1 MSELGDVIVGLMDV
15 GCKVVLAAV
24 ADDVIV
30 VSDGWLLVIIVV
42 SNFNVVLSLLVR
54 AGLPIKF
61 AGVIGSEMEEAVDV
75 ELTVDNS
82 EGLEVDE
89 GLMVL
94 SDVIGGPKGIVV
106 WSKKV

>member
-1 MSELGDVIVGLMDV
+1 MLS
-15 GCKVVLAAV
+15 
-24 ADDVIV
+24 DDVIV
-30 VSDGWLLVIIVV
+30 VSDGWLLMIIVV
-42 SNFNVVLSLLVR
+42 LNFNVVLSLLVR

-61 AGVIGSEMEEAVDV
+61 AGVIGSEMGEAV

-82 EGLEVDE
+82 EGFEVDE

>member
-30 VSDGWLLVIIVV
+30 VSDGWLLMIFVVIN
-42 SNFNVVLSLLVR
+42 SNVVLSLLVR

-61 AGVIGSEMEEAVDV
+61 AGVIGFEMEEAV

-106 WSKKV
+106 

>member
-1 MSELGDVIVGLMDV
+1 MSELRDVIVGLMDV
-15 GCKVVLAAV
+15 GCKVVSAAV

-30 VSDGWLLVIIVV
+30 VSDGWLLMIFVVIN
-42 SNFNVVLSLLVR
+42 SNVVLSLLVR

-61 AGVIGSEMEEAVDV
+61 AGVIGSEMEEAV

-82 EGLEVDE
+82 EGFEVDE
-89 GLMVL
+89 GLMFF

-106 WSKKV
+106 

>member
-1 MSELGDVIVGLMDV
+1 MSELRDVIIGLTDL
-15 GCKVVLAAV
+15 GCKVVSAAV

-61 AGVIGSEMEEAVDV
+61 AGVIGFEMEEAV

-106 WSKKV
+106 

>member
-1 MSELGDVIVGLMDV
+1 
-15 GCKVVLAAV
+15 
-24 ADDVIV
+24 
-30 VSDGWLLVIIVV
+30 
-42 SNFNVVLSLLVR
+42 
-54 AGLPIKF
+54 
-61 AGVIGSEMEEAVDV
+61 MEEAV

-82 EGLEVDE
+82 EGFEVDE

>member
-1 MSELGDVIVGLMDV
+1 MSELRDVIVGLMDV
-15 GCKVVLAAV
+15 GCKVVSAAV

-30 VSDGWLLVIIVV
+30 VSDGWLLMIFVVIN
-42 SNFNVVLSLLVR
+42 SNVVLSLLVR
-54 AGLPIKF
+54 AGLPIQF
-61 AGVIGSEMEEAVDV
+61 AGVIGSEMEEAV

-82 EGLEVDE
+82 EGFEVDE

-106 WSKKV
+106 

>member
-30 VSDGWLLVIIVV
+30 VSDGWLLMIFVVIN
-42 SNFNVVLSLLVR
+42 SNVVLSLLVR

-61 AGVIGSEMEEAVDV
+61 AGVIGFEMEEAV

-89 GLMVL
+89 GLMVF

-106 WSKKV
+106 

>member
-1 MSELGDVIVGLMDV
+1 MSELRDVIVGLMDV
-15 GCKVVLAAV
+15 GCRVVSAAV
-24 ADDVIV
+24 ADDVMV
-30 VSDGWLLVIIVV
+30 VSDGWLLMIIVV
-42 SNFNVVLSLLVR
+42 IDFNVVLSLLVK

-61 AGVIGSEMEEAVDV
+61 AGVIGSKMVEAI

-82 EGLEVDE
+82 EGFEFDE

-106 WSKKV
+106 

>member
-1 MSELGDVIVGLMDV
+1 MSELRDVIVGLMDV
-15 GCKVVLAAV
+15 GCKVVSAAV
-24 ADDVIV
+24 ADDVMV
-30 VSDGWLLVIIVV
+30 VSNGWLLMIIVV
-42 SNFNVVLSLLVR
+42 LNFNVVLSLLVR

-61 AGVIGSEMEEAVDV
+61 AGVIGSEMEEAV

-94 SDVIGGPKGIVV
+94 SNVIGGPKGIVV
-106 WSKKV
+106 

>member
-30 VSDGWLLVIIVV
+30 VSDGWLLMIFVVIN
-42 SNFNVVLSLLVR
+42 SNVVLSLLVR
-54 AGLPIKF
+54 AGLTIKF
-61 AGVIGSEMEEAVDV
+61 AGVIGSEMEEAV

-82 EGLEVDE
+82 EGFEVDE

-106 WSKKV
+106 

>member
-1 MSELGDVIVGLMDV
+1 MSKLGDVIVGLMDDR
-15 GCKVVLAAV
+15 CKIVSVAV

-30 VSDGWLLVIIVV
+30 MSDGWLLMIIVV
-42 SNFNVVLSLLVR
+42 LNFNVVLSLLVR

-61 AGVIGSEMEEAVDV
+61 AGVIGSEMGEAV

-82 EGLEVDE
+82 EGFEFDE

-94 SDVIGGPKGIVV
+94 SNVIGGPKVIVV
-106 WSKKV
+106 

>member
-1 MSELGDVIVGLMDV
+1 MSELRDVIVGLMDA
-15 GCKVVLAAV
+15 GCTVVSAAV

-30 VSDGWLLVIIVV
+30 VSDGWLLMIFVVIN
-42 SNFNVVLSLLVR
+42 SNVVLSLLVR

-61 AGVIGSEMEEAVDV
+61 AGVIGSEMEEAV

-82 EGLEVDE
+82 EGFEVDE

-106 WSKKV
+106 

>member
-1 MSELGDVIVGLMDV
+1 MSELRDVIVGLMDV
-15 GCKVVLAAV
+15 RCKVVSAAV

-30 VSDGWLLVIIVV
+30 VSDGWLLMIFVVIN
-42 SNFNVVLSLLVR
+42 SNVVLSLLVR

-61 AGVIGSEMEEAVDV
+61 AGVNGSETEEAV

-82 EGLEVDE
+82 EGFEVDE
-89 GLMVL
+89 GLMVF

-106 WSKKV
+106 

>member
-1 MSELGDVIVGLMDV
+1 MYELRVANVGLMDV
-15 GCKVVLAAV
+15 GCKV

-30 VSDGWLLVIIVV
+30 MSDGWLLMIIVV
-42 SNFNVVLSLLVR
+42 LSFNVVLSLLVR

-61 AGVIGSEMEEAVDV
+61 AGVIGSEMEEAV

-82 EGLEVDE
+82 EGFEVDE
-89 GLMVL
+89 GLMVF

-106 WSKKV
+106 

>member
-1 MSELGDVIVGLMDV
+1 MSELRDVIIGLTDL
-15 GCKVVLAAV
+15 GCKVVSAAV

-54 AGLPIKF
+54 AGLTIKF
-61 AGVIGSEMEEAVDV
+61 AGVIGSEMGEAV

-94 SDVIGGPKGIVV
+94 SDVIGGPKVIVV
-106 WSKKV
+106 

>member
-1 MSELGDVIVGLMDV
+1 MSELRDVIVGLMDV

-30 VSDGWLLVIIVV
+30 VSDGWLLMIFVVIN
-42 SNFNVVLSLLVR
+42 SNVVLSLLVR

-61 AGVIGSEMEEAVDV
+61 AGVIGSEMGEAV

-82 EGLEVDE
+82 EGFEFDE

-106 WSKKV
+106 